1 MLFIYFATKLQN
13 INFVLLIMKWNIN
26 WDALGIATSVACAI
40 HCAVLP
46 LIISSLPLFGVNII
60 DNLSFELFMILLAAL
75 IGAWSLYHGW
85 KKHHHRIIPFALFF
99 TGLVLL
105 FAKQLW
111 HNEQL
116 VFLVPAVL
124 LIISAHFFNYRFCRV
139 HNHAHRDDCN
149 H

>member
-1 MLFIYFATKLQN
+1 MKL
-13 INFVLLIMKWNIN
+13 KIN

-46 LIISSLPLFGVNII
+46 LIVSSLPLFGVNIV
-60 DNLSFELFMILLAAL
+60 DNIAFELFMILLAAC

-85 KKHHHRIIPFALFF
+85 KNQHHRVLPFGLFF

-105 FAKQLW
+105 FAKQVW
-111 HNEQL
+111 HEKQ
-116 VFLVPAVL
+116 VIFLVPAVL
-124 LIISAHFFNYRFCRV
+124 LIIGAHFFNFRLGRIADHV
-139 HNHAHRDDCN
+139 HDDNCD